1 MTPER
6 WQKLSNVLYQ
16 ALELAPGDRS
26 AFLDRACASDGALRR
41 ELDSLL
47 SASDEMKSSFL
58 KSSSLDMTIK
68 PGTRLDDYEVET
80 LIGSGGMGEVYR
92 ARDTRLKRAVAIK
105 VLPRFVSNDPD
116 RLRRFDQ
123 EAQAAAA
130 LNHPN
135 ILAVFQLGTYQ
146 GTPYM
151 VLELLEGQNFRELLR
166 NGVLPVSTVVEY
178 GGQIA
183 RGLAAAHEKGI
194 VHRDLKPENLF
205 LTRDERVKILDFG
218 LAKLTQDQPVVN
230 SDAPALIE
238 PTEPGMV
245 LGTAGYMAPEQ
256 VRGRR
261 ADHRADIFAFGAIL
275 YEMLTGRRAF
285 RKATS
290 AETMSSILNE
300 EPQRISQIAPNLPA
314 ALQRVVQRCLEKNP
328 EQRFQSA
335 SDLGFALEAWS
346 DSREVAPLE
355 PKLMEVEAPR
365 KTAKPF
371 RRLVAV
377 VAVVLAAFA
386 VGVWHLA
393 QPPLSPHVAEYSRIT
408 HNGSIGELAGTDG
421 SRIYFNTY
429 PLGTV
434 GQVGI
439 AGGDIATISAGSDSP
454 IATDVTSDGAS
465 LLLWSTSGIFAMETA
480 GGPPRFI
487 TRRVG
492 GSSPA
497 WSPSGKFVAYADQD
511 ESLYS
516 MKIDGTDSQKLATG
530 EGAISDVAW
539 SPDGTHIRFT
549 RNSVLWEILS
559 TGGNLH
565 PVFPHWQGPEGQCCG
580 RWTRNGDFYLFL
592 AGGNNE
598 NGPNAGGFEQIWALD
613 ERHSLF
619 GQASSVPFP
628 LTSGPI
634 HWGTPIPSRDAKK
647 IFAVGTTSRAEL
659 ARFDARSKRVEP
671 YLGGIPAEFL
681 SFPRDGNEIA
691 YVTYPDGILWRAKAD
706 GSERMQL
713 TSPPM
718 RPAVCRWSPDGKQ
731 ILFTAKQNSRLAEL
745 YTVSAQGG
753 SPRQLIPSVEGTG
766 REDGY
771 WSPDGRKI
779 VFAAFE
785 PKASLAIL
793 DVASGKVDRIPG
805 SDELFSP
812 RWSPD
817 GRFIAAM
824 TIPTTIEIK
833 VFDVQ
838 NRQWFTLARH
848 QGSWGFPTWSRD
860 GKFIYVLR
868 GPEPWSVDRISVP
881 DGKQERVVDLTGTYL
896 TGATGFWFGLDPND
910 VPLLLRDNGSSDIY
924 ALSLDSR

>member
-6 WQKLSNVLYQ
+6 WQKLSDVLYQ

-26 AFLDRACASDGALRR
+26 AFLDRACASDTALRR
-41 ELDSLL
+41 ELESLL
-47 SASDEMKSSFL
+47 SASDEMRSSFL
-58 KSSSLDMTIK
+58 KSSSLAMTIK
-68 PGTRLDDYEVET
+68 RGTRLDDYEVET

-105 VLPRFVSNDPD
+105 VLPQFVSNDPD
-116 RLRRFDQ
+116 RLRRFEQ

-166 NGVLPVSTVVEY
+166 NGVLPVRLVVDY

-183 RGLAAAHEKGI
+183 RGLAAAHAKGI

-205 LTRDERVKILDFG
+205 LTKEGRVKILDFG
-218 LAKLTQDQPVVN
+218 LAKLTQGQPALDSNAPVVT
-230 SDAPALIE
+230 E
-238 PTEPGMV
+238 RTEPGIVM
-245 LGTAGYMAPEQ
+245 GTAGYMAPEQ
-256 VRGRR
+256 VRGKK

-275 YEMLTGRRAF
+275 YEMLAGRRAF

-290 AETMSSILNE
+290 VETMSSILNE
-300 EPQRISQIAPNLPA
+300 EPERISQLVPNLPA
-314 ALQRVVQRCLEKNP
+314 SLQRVVQRCLEKDP

-355 PKLMEVEAPR
+355 PKLFEVEAPR
-365 KTAKPF
+365 KTVRPALRKGAF
-371 RRLVAV
+371 
-377 VAVVLAAFA
+377 VAVVLAVFA
-386 VGVWHLA
+386 AGFWHLA
-393 QPPLSPHVAEYSRIT
+393 KPPLPPHVADYTQIT
-408 HNGSIGELAGTDG
+408 HNGSIGGLAGTDG

-429 PLGTV
+429 PWGPV

-439 AGGDIATISAGSDSP
+439 DGGDITTISAGSESP
-454 IATDVTSDGAS
+454 IATDVSSDGTS
-465 LLLWSTSGIFAMETA
+465 LLLWSTSGIFSMETA
-480 GGPPRFI
+480 GGSPRFI
-487 TRRVG
+487 TRRNG

-497 WSPSGKFVAYADQD
+497 WSPNGKFVAYGDQD
-511 ESLYS
+511 ESLYT
-516 MKIDGTDSQKLATG
+516 MKIDGTNNQKLTTG

-539 SPDGTHIRFT
+539 SPDGTRISFT
-549 RNSVLWEILS
+549 RNSVLWDIS
-559 TGGNLH
+559 ATGGDLH
-565 PVFPHWQGPEGQCCG
+565 PVFPNWQGPEGQCCG

-619 GQASSVPFP
+619 GQTSSAPFP

-647 IFAVGTTSRAEL
+647 VFAVGTTSRAEL
-659 ARFDARSKRVEP
+659 ARFDAKSKRLEP
-671 YLGGIPAEFL
+671 YLGGISAEFL
-681 SFPRDGNEIA
+681 SFSSDGKQIA
-691 YVTYPDGILWRAKAD
+691 YVTYPDGILWRARAD
-706 GSERMQL
+706 GSERVQL
-713 TSPPM
+713 TSPPI
-718 RPAVCRWSPDGKQ
+718 RPAVCRWSPDGMQ
-731 ILFTAKQNSRLAEL
+731 ILFTARQNSQLAEL

-753 SPRQLIPSVEGTG
+753 TPRQLIPSVEGTG

-779 VFAAFE
+779 VFAVFE

-793 DVASGKVDRIPG
+793 DVASGKVEGIPG

-817 GRFIAAM
+817 GRFISAM
-824 TIPTTIEIK
+824 TIPATTEIK
-833 VFDVQ
+833 LFDVQ
-838 NRQWFTLARH
+838 NRQSFTLASH

-860 GKFIYVLR
+860 GKFIYALR

-881 DGKQERVVDLTGTYL
+881 DGKQERVVDLAGTYL
-896 TGATGFWFGLDPND
+896 TGVTGFWFGLDPND

-924 ALSLDSR
+924 ALTLDRR